1 MFRRV
6 FSRWLEPNYYCVL
19 WSCVVLPLT
28 VQLTQ
33 PSVVAEFRWWD
44 SISVVLYGAVAT
56 GVVEAQVD
64 LGGLSVKRI
73 FDEPTDHVV
82 QRGDDDGRLDLGHDI
97 RRQWLDGHGR
107 LHISEVMLLAG
118 VSGGMATTRRP
129 VCDGFLR

>member
-1 MFRRV
+1 M
-6 FSRWLEPNYYCVL
+6 L

-33 PSVVAEFRWWD
+33 PSVVAKFRWWD

-82 QRGDDDGRLDLGHDI
+82 QGGDDDGRLDLGHDI

-107 LHISEVMLLAG
+107 LHISELMLLAR
-118 VSGGMATTRRP
+118 VSRGLAP
-129 VCDGFLR
+129 SLQIVCDGFLR

>member
-1 MFRRV
+1 M
-6 FSRWLEPNYYCVL
+6 
-19 WSCVVLPLT
+19 LPLT

-33 PSVVAEFRWWD
+33 PSVVAEFRWWYSR
-44 SISVVLYGAVAT
+44 SIVLYGAVAT

-107 LHISEVMLLAG
+107 LHISEVMLPARVSRGLAA
-118 VSGGMATTRRP
+118 SLRI
-129 VCDGFLR
+129 VCDGFIR